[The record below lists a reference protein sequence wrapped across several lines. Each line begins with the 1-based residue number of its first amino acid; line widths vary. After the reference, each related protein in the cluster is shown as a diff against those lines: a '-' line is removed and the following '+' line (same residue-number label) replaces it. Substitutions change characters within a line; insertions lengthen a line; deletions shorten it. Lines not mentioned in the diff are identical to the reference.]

1 VRMESTGGGGWGHPY
16 DREAW
21 RVRQDVLG
29 GFVSRDSA
37 RADYGVVLRDGPE
50 RAVDE
55 AATTALRALRPEAQ
69 GMFHRHG
76 TYRDAEAW
84 WEAMAS

>member
-1 VRMESTGGGGWGHPY
+1 MESTGGGGWGHPF

-21 RVRQDVLG
+21 RVRQEVLG
-29 GFVSRDSA
+29 GFISVESA
-37 RADYGVVLRDGPE
+37 RADYGVALTPD

-55 AATTALRALRPEAQ
+55 AATEALRAQRTEPA

-76 TYRDAEAW
+76 TYHDAESW
-84 WEAMAS
+84 WKAMAS